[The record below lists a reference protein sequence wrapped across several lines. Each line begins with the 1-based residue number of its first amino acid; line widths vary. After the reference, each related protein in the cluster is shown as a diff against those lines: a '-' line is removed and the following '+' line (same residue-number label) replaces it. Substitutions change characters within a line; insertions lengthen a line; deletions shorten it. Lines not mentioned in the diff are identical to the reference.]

1 MQTITDRPTDE
12 DTMLVLPWH
21 DPIVDSIG
29 HDVRGTYV
37 ELFWLNVLGPT
48 ATWALRR
55 LVNGL
60 EQFPLGYELDLHETA
75 ASLGLS
81 YSPGTSNTFAKAL
94 NRCTLFGT
102 IQPVAEGIAVRRRLP
117 PVAQRHLMRMPDVLR
132 EQHAHWVVRAC
143 TYDDVQRAHALAAA
157 MVATGDSSDD
167 VERHLLAVGIPPAA
181 ALAAVAALSPP
192 TAA

>member
-1 MQTITDRPTDE
+1 VQTTTYRPTHH

-21 DPIVDSIG
+21 DPIVDAIG

-75 ASLGLS
+75 VSLGLS
-81 YSPGTSNTFAKAL
+81 YSPGTSNTFTKAL
-94 NRCTLFGT
+94 NRCTLFGA

-117 PVAQRHLMRMPDVLR
+117 PVAQRHLVRMPDALR
-132 EQHAHWVVRAC
+132 EQHTHWVVREC
-143 TYDDVQRAHALAAA
+143 SYDDLRRAHALAAA

-181 ALAAVAALSPP
+181 ALAAVEALSPP